1 MAFLAVSQALGV
13 EVVGLTGGQIGEFYI
28 VYPAPV
34 YFVTRYLAGYPSRV
48 VGVLVGVTIVG
59 DGVVV
64 DFGLIQRVGGLKVNG
79 HGATGIT
86 LPGEVNVVLCYAA
99 G

>member
-1 MAFLAVSQALGV
+1 MAFLAVSLALGV
-13 EVVGLTGGQIGEFYI
+13 EVVGLTGDQIGEFYI

-34 YFVTRYLAGYPSRV
+34 GFVTRYLVGYPGRV
-48 VGVLVGVTIVG
+48 VGILVGITVVG
-59 DGVVV
+59 DSIVV
-64 DFGLIQRVGGLKVNG
+64 DFGLIQRVGGLEVDG
-79 HGATGIT
+79 HGATGIA